1 MLIFMSGSR
10 EGWRR
15 RDSSARWPLFK
26 MAWKSNFKSTC
37 DVFLF
42 IIVWFLCVNLIRPFA
57 RRRHNMKRETEH
69 RESKT
74 VKPFLHLYR
83 WTTTSSHERYWTMF
97 NDKTFNFRI
106 LKVSYFNIYTTET
119 FTQPETKSHNI
130 TLPKKSGAC
139 ETFSKKSWV

>member
-1 MLIFMSGSR
+1 MLIFMSGGR
-10 EGWRR
+10 EGRRR

-26 MAWKSNFKSTC
+26 MAFKKAILSQHVMFSSSSSC
-37 DVFLF
+37 G
-42 IIVWFLCVNLIRPFA
+42 FLCVNLIRSFA
-57 RRRHNMKRETEH
+57 RRRHNMKRGTEH

-74 VKPFLHLYR
+74 VKQFLHLYR

-106 LKVSYFNIYTTET
+106 LKVSYINIYTTET

-130 TLPKKSGAC
+130 TLPKKS
-139 ETFSKKSWV
+139 ETFSKKS